1 MNDETRPATLAG
13 IRRMRLGL
21 QKQFEANQMWGIRRL
36 LTELYP
42 DQAHFIFELLQNAE
56 DTGATEV
63 RFWLETS
70 RLVVGHN
77 GRPFTLDDIWAITNV
92 GASTKRDDPTSI
104 GKFGVGFKAVFDYTD
119 SPQVHSGRFS
129 FEIRDLFVPHPID
142 PISRHEYGEFKTV
155 IVLPFNRGEKPASA
169 ASAQI
174 TEGLATLSDT
184 SILFLSSIAKISF
197 FASKSSTSITRST
210 KRGDPWRVTI
220 ITERNRQSEQS
231 EWLVI
236 RSHSTDQLHLPVAAA
251 FALEAVGERHHVRAL
266 DAGEGSV
273 CVYFPAAK
281 EASRL
286 RFHIHA
292 PFESTVARDTIQTK
306 SEVNKR
312 LIQDVADGVS
322 AALPDLAKRG
332 YLDER
337 FIAALPQRSDQLSPL
352 YRRVHTTLVR
362 AFRELPVTRTRSR
375 EFAPASAL
383 VLPDDDVARVL
394 ADADY
399 AFITGGGGIRW
410 ASVARTKTP
419 HFAANPRDARA
430 RRFTRELFD
439 HVWGPNELASSL
451 VANTRRTYLLQRLPA
466 VKPEVF
472 SAVREWV
479 KKFDDVALHRFY
491 AVLARAAVDER
502 LRAYPIVR
510 VLKGGKQHHVLA
522 AEARLPE
529 APEFEVDSAVPA
541 TVRGEVNGPV
551 DQFLEELGARTWG
564 ERAVLEIEL
573 GTLRTLPI
581 DDLADEA
588 IADSENARLSRLAA
602 LWRRDPELIHTL
614 AEHSIVIARSA
625 DGQSW
630 RRRRPRGTYLDAPF
644 FDHGWGSVA
653 PRLDGKPSAV
663 WEGYEAVPGA
673 AEFLEA
679 MGSRVWPALEPV
691 SVYTNPEF
699 KAAWRANGREN
710 DGGRRRDTALKDASV
725 ILRHGDVALRRAV
738 WMVAQRAHAVDRR
751 AVYQRNASSPVHP
764 LSSRLV
770 QALRD
775 TAWVPDRDGNF
786 LRPAA
791 IDRETLDPTFQV
803 LATGESFRD
812 DVGFANEAAERARG
826 EAEGRR
832 WVEERGVDPRTAER
846 LFSAV
851 RRAGMSLEDLVHH
864 VEANGAEMPES
875 AAYDDARAE
884 RTLDAQSGR
893 PLRQRST
900 RERSVHVDREDVVG
914 RRRMFLRTEYTNADR
929 QLICQACH
937 RSMPFKSRDGLDYFE
952 AVQAFK
958 LVTEQDCNGLALC
971 PVCSA
976 MYRAWRTGDDE
987 QWRQAIADVKT
998 TVGQGSVRVPIVL
1011 AGETM
1016 EIYFTGRH
1024 IRDLQIAL
1032 RTG

>member
-21 QKQFEANQMWGIRRL
+21 QRQFEANQMWGIRRL

-56 DTGATEV
+56 DASATEV
-63 RFWLETS
+63 RFWLEAT

-77 GRPFTLDDIWAITNV
+77 GRPFTIDDIWAITNV

-119 SPQVHSGRFS
+119 SPEVHSGRFS

-142 PISRHEYGEFKTV
+142 PISRHEYGDFKTI
-155 IVLPFNRGEKPASA
+155 IVLPFNRDEKPARA

-174 TEGLATLSDT
+174 ADGLDTLSDT
-184 SILFLSSIAKISF
+184 SILFLSHIAKVSFSAGKSNVSIA
-197 FASKSSTSITRST
+197 RST
-210 KRGDPWRVTI
+210 KRKDPWRVTI
-220 ITERNRQSEQS
+220 TTERNSKSEQS
-231 EWLVI
+231 DWLVI
-236 RSHSTDQLHLPVAAA
+236 RSPSTDQPQLSVAAA
-251 FALEAVGERHHVRAL
+251 FALDPAGEVHHVRAL
-266 DAGEGSV
+266 DDGEGSV

-312 LIQDVADGVS
+312 LIQDVADGIS

-337 FIAALPQRSDQLSPL
+337 LLAALPQRADQLPPL
-352 YRRVHTTLVR
+352 YRRVHNTLVR
-362 AFRELPVTRTRSR
+362 SFRELPVTRTRSR

-383 VLPDDDVARVL
+383 VLPDDDVARAL
-394 ADADY
+394 SDADY
-399 AFITGGGGIRW
+399 EFITGGGSIRW
-410 ASVARTKTP
+410 ASVARTKAP

-439 HVWGPNELASSL
+439 HVWGPTEFASNL
-451 VANTRRTYLLQRLPA
+451 VANSRRTYMMQRLPS
-466 VKPEVF
+466 VTPEVF

-479 KKFDDVALHRFY
+479 KKFDDVALHRVY
-491 AVLARAAVDER
+491 AVLSRSTFDER
-502 LRAYPIVR
+502 LSAYPIVR

-541 TVRGEVNGPV
+541 IVRGEVSGPV
-551 DQFLEELGARTWG
+551 DQFLEKLGARRWG

-573 GTLRTLPI
+573 GTLRSLPI
-581 DDLADEA
+581 DDLADET
-588 IADSENARLSRLAA
+588 IAESEKARLSRLAA
-602 LWRRDPELIHTL
+602 LWRRDPELIDTL

-663 WEGYEAVPGA
+663 WEGYDAVSGA

-679 MGSRVWPALEPV
+679 LGSRVWPALEPV
-691 SVYTNPEF
+691 SVYSNPEF
-699 KAAWRANGREN
+699 KSAWRASGREN
-710 DGGRRRDTALKDASV
+710 DGGRRRDTALEDASI

-770 QALRD
+770 QTLRD

-791 IDRETLDPTFQV
+791 IDRDTLDPTFQV
-803 LATGESFRD
+803 LATGESFRE
-812 DVGFANEAAERARG
+812 DVGFASEAAERARG

-832 WVEERGVDPRTAER
+832 WVEERGADPRTAER
-846 LFSAV
+846 LFTAV
-851 RRAGMSLEDLVHH
+851 RQAGMSLEDLVHL
-864 VEANGAEMPES
+864 VEANSTELPES

-884 RTLDAQSGR
+884 RTLEAQSNR
-893 PLRQRST
+893 PRRQRNT
-900 RERSVHVDREDVVG
+900 RERSVHVDREEVVG
-914 RRRMFLRTEYTNADR
+914 RRRTYLRSEYTNADQR
-929 QLICQACH
+929 LICQACH

-952 AVQAFK
+952 AVQAFR

-987 QWRQAIADVKT
+987 QWRVAVADVRT
-998 TVGQGSVRVPIVL
+998 TVGQGGVRVPIAL
-1011 AGETM
+1011 AGESM

-1032 RTG
+1032 LTV